1 MIKKSLEIGDYRVDL
16 ILDDFSQNSLQMLV
30 QVFKGEELVAFKSL
44 FFKR

>member
-30 QVFKGEELVAFKSL
+30 QVFKSEELVAFKSL